1 MWDFEHLPLSTAL
14 ATRYDFDWMLPS
26 QCADKLASGEADIG
40 LVPIASLATIPGLR
54 ILPGCTI
61 ASKGR
66 VRSLLLVRRANRSL
80 ANLRSVAADTASRT
94 TLAYARILFHQWGNS
109 DVPFV
114 PMAADLDAMLDRAD
128 AAIVIGD
135 PALMALEEQ
144 ANRFERTG
152 EELVYH
158 DLAQEWKALTGLPFV
173 SAVWGV
179 AGNFHLDR
187 LSEDFIRSR
196 DQGLKNIDALVTEWT
211 RQIPL
216 SEETI
221 RAYLTTNIHYVLDEE
236 CIDGISGFFRMKRG
250 AGADIFLKTLEK
262 VRTAVPGI
270 ALRTSFIVGFPGES
284 PSDFQILEEFI
295 SEARFDWL
303 GVFNYSDEEGSG
315 AFLLDAKVPKRTIDS
330 RQRRLMKLQ
339 QSISKRAKQQWV
351 GRELVLLAEGESEE
365 TPMLWEGRTQFHAP
379 EIDGKVY
386 INDFGELESLE
397 AGRFYKAEITEA
409 HEYDVIARVVSGPL

>member
-1 MWDFEHLPLSTAL
+1 LRVAAIRFLNPAPLMWDFEHLPLSTAL

-236 CIDGISGFFRMKRG
+236 CREGISGFFRM
-250 AGADIFLKTLEK
+250 AAD
-262 VRTAVPGI
+262 
-270 ALRTSFIVGFPGES
+270 
-284 PSDFQILEEFI
+284 
-295 SEARFDWL
+295 L
-303 GVFNYSDEEGSG
+303 GVLPRYDFSM
-315 AFLLDAKVPKRTIDS
+315 PTIS
-330 RQRRLMKLQ
+330 R
-339 QSISKRAKQQWV
+339 
-351 GRELVLLAEGESEE
+351 
-365 TPMLWEGRTQFHAP
+365 
-379 EIDGKVY
+379 
-386 INDFGELESLE
+386 
-397 AGRFYKAEITEA
+397 
-409 HEYDVIARVVSGPL
+409 